1 MQKKIDQQQQVLAAV
16 VSKLSSGKQIAD
28 MIFQMDTDLIPKR
41 SPSSAFVEKVSSDP
55 SAAKKAINASI
66 NILTRALEK
75 VSAGKE
81 FADSII
87 GEDVGR
93 FLVDFHAAAP
103 LPQLTAVA
111 ANPPAVPA
119 NIARSQSQASS
130 ALPVPSNTSGSP
142 AEPPRGMLVG
152 QTAQKHSPHPS
163 AINTERQ
170 QMMRHQLA
178 AADEM
183 PAEPP
188 RGMLVG
194 QLPTSIRN
202 SQANVKLQHQKAQKA
217 TLKVGNPSEYSMHSP
232 TAKRTKMTH
241 MNPAETY
248 QPASLIEESATV
260 MTKQKVS
267 RHLLPDD
274 PDKQDKADKKK
285 TGVEEVKHEDL
296 KGMTGYSYPQAA
308 ADSVSLKMDASSNT
322 SKAHLDMQ
330 SADRGGESVA
340 ALVFIIVLAAFLGFC
355 SIGGLTYLVVFG
367 PTGKE
372 ESSPLSSERPA
383 NAAHGS
389 TRA

>member
-1 MQKKIDQQQQVLAAV
+1 
-16 VSKLSSGKQIAD
+16 
-28 MIFQMDTDLIPKR
+28 MDTDLIPKR
-41 SPSSAFVEKVSSDP
+41 SPTSAFVEKVSSDP
-55 SAAKKAINASI
+55 LAAKKAINASI

-81 FADSII
+81 FADAIF

-111 ANPPAVPA
+111 AKPPAVPA
-119 NIARSQSQASS
+119 NITRSQIQASS
-130 ALPVPSNTSGSP
+130 ALPVPSDTSGSP

-152 QTAQKHSPHPS
+152 QTEQKHSPHPG

-170 QMMRHQLA
+170 QMMRHHLA

-183 PAEPP
+183 PAEPS
-188 RGMLVG
+188 RGMVVG
-194 QLPTSIRN
+194 QLMPSTRN

-217 TLKVGNPSEYSMHSP
+217 SLKVGNPSEFNSMRSP
-232 TAKRTKMTH
+232 TAKRTMMTR

-248 QPASLIEESATV
+248 QPASLIEEAATV

-274 PDKQDKADKKK
+274 PDKKASADLVNASLEKADKKN
-285 TGVEEVKHEDL
+285 GVEEVKHEDL
-296 KGMTGYSYPQAA
+296 KVMTDYSYPQAA

-355 SIGGLTYLVVFG
+355 SIGGLTYLVIFG
-367 PTGKE
+367 PTQKE
-372 ESSPLSSERPA
+372 DSSPLSSERPA
-383 NAAHGS
+383 NAAP
-389 TRA
+389 